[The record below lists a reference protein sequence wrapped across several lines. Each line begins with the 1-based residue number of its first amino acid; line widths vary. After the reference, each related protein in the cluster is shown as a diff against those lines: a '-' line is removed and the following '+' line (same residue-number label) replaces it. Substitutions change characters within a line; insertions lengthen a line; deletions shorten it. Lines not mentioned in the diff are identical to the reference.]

1 MDRRGFIKVSGWTAL
16 GLAAT
21 GSILSCARTPG
32 KDLKRLPNE
41 ARKRFDAIGDL
52 KIYWGDI
59 HNHCNV
65 TYGHGDLLDAL
76 AAAKEQLDFCSVTP
90 HAMWPDIPKME
101 DPRLDWVI
109 DYHKSAFKRLREGGW
124 EKYVEKLK

>member
-41 ARKRFDAIGDL
+41 ARKLGRHTQSLQRNIR
-52 KIYWGDI
+52 
-59 HNHCNV
+59 
-65 TYGHGDLLDAL
+65 T
-76 AAAKEQLDFCSVTP
+76 
-90 HAMWPDIPKME
+90 
-101 DPRLDWVI
+101 R
-109 DYHKSAFKRLREGGW
+109 
-124 EKYVEKLK
+124 